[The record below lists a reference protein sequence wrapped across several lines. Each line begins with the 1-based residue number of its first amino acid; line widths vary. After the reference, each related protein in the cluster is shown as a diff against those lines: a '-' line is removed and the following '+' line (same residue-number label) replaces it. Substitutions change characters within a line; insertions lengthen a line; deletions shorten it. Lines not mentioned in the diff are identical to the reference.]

1 MTLVLGTKM
10 PWNEMTSISMGYY
23 RAASWRSIRLIPAN
37 ISVISGATKEQGSL
51 FIAPLANRK
60 LSRLNEGCKQNIK
73 ASVIN
78 HHDSYLFFQFLRIM
92 LNKVLPVI
100 YKVARVL
107 KYVPSSH
114 TYKQFFLFHNKDKGY
129 KFMSRLGVVLYANKF
144 SSIQCNTSRN
154 AILGESGAHVR
165 HVRTGD
171 FEPKKKAPKSCM
183 SSLQIRQLANGKE

>member
-1 MTLVLGTKM
+1 MVFVRKTLQNRGKNNTLMRYHSDDTLVFATSVFFPLLWFQVIDDFGCFVIGSFRSKYTKLFRSQPERTLCFIQLRVEMTLVLGTKM

-114 TYKQFFLFHNKDKGY
+114 TYK
-129 KFMSRLGVVLYANKF
+129 
-144 SSIQCNTSRN
+144 
-154 AILGESGAHVR
+154 
-165 HVRTGD
+165 
-171 FEPKKKAPKSCM
+171 
-183 SSLQIRQLANGKE
+183 